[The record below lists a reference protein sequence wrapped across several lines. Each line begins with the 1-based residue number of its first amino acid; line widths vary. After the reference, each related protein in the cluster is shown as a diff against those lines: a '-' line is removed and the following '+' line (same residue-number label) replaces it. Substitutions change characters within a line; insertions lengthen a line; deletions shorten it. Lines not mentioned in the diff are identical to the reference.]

1 MSDAFGHL
9 NSIIMSSATKQS
21 DAIAPR
27 VANLSWRVRFALL
40 TIFMLAV
47 GTVYITNQ
55 LLTARFTQS
64 TLQRAQLRLAL
75 YSGNMVSELQRNSI
89 VPRLLAS
96 DAKLIG
102 ALSSKDY
109 QLTSQRLLS
118 FVDEIGAAAILLL
131 NSDGRVVA
139 ATDRSRLGETQRN
152 LPHFV
157 DAASASQTVF
167 TTHKQDIG
175 VYDFAYSRQVVANN
189 NLLGVIVVEVDLR
202 KFQSAWAGISDAV
215 IVSSPQ
221 GPILL
226 ATEKSW
232 VGLPE
237 QEALARRSA
246 PSAIERAIQATQDWT
261 VSMAD
266 VYVQGK
272 AVMRQ
277 ELRVPFRGWNM
288 VLFTTYGGIRQRV
301 NAVLAL
307 EIMGFSIFLALA
319 FYQLSRQTLI
329 RALFFQQE
337 SDDLRQLNIRLKREI
352 SERQK
357 VEKNLQVAEQ
367 TLAQSSKLAALG
379 EMSAAVS
386 HELNQPLAAMKTYL
400 AGAKLLLQRKRL
412 DEALSSFQRIDD
424 LIGRMS
430 AITRQ
435 LKSYARK
442 GGEDLVPVDVRLAL
456 NGALEIMEPQL
467 KSRQISLSKTSPSD
481 PVMIL
486 GDQLRLEQVVVN
498 LLRNALDATSTVTA
512 PEIELLLLGGETAT
526 LAVRDNGDGISDFDD
541 LFEPFF
547 TTKKP
552 GDGVGL
558 GLAISSGIVTDLG
571 GRLVA
576 RNSETSGAVFEVT
589 LPILK
594 NNNNEG

>member
-1 MSDAFGHL
+1 MTAAIEHSDTL
-9 NSIIMSSATKQS
+9 
-21 DAIAPR
+21 APR
-27 VANLSWRVRFALL
+27 EANLSWRVRFALL
-40 TIFMLAV
+40 AIFMLAV

-55 LLTARFTQS
+55 LLSARFTQS

-96 DAKLIG
+96 DAELIG
-102 ALSSKDY
+102 ALNSNDY
-109 QLTSQRLLS
+109 QRTSQRLMS

-131 NSDGRVVA
+131 DSDGLVVA
-139 ATDRSRLGETQRN
+139 ATDRNRLGETQRN
-152 LPHFV
+152 LPHFRE
-157 DAASASQTVF
+157 AARASQTVF
-167 TTHKQDIG
+167 TTHKHDTD
-175 VYDFAYSRQVVANN
+175 VYDFAYSRKILSNN
-189 NLLGVIVVEVDLR
+189 KPLGVIVVEVDLR

-215 IVSSPQ
+215 IVAAAGGQ
-221 GPILL
+221 ILL
-226 ATEKSW
+226 ATENSW

-237 QEALARRSA
+237 QEALALRSA
-246 PSAIERAIQATQDWT
+246 PSAIDRAIQATQDWT
-261 VSMAD
+261 VLSAD
-266 VYVQGK
+266 AYMQGK

-319 FYQLSRQTLI
+319 FYQLSRQTLT

-337 SDDLRQLNIRLKREI
+337 SVDLRQLNIRLQREI
-352 SERQK
+352 SERKK
-357 VEKNLQVAEQ
+357 VEKNLEVAEQ

-412 DEALSSFQRIDD
+412 EEALSSFQRIDD

-442 GGEDLVPVDVRLAL
+442 GGEELVPVDVRMAV

-467 KSRQISLSKTSPSD
+467 KSRQISLSKTMPSA

-498 LLRNALDATSTVTA
+498 LLRNALDAISAVPT
-512 PEIELLLLGGETAT
+512 PEIELLLLGGETASLT
-526 LAVRDNGDGISDFDD
+526 VRDNGEGISDLDD

-558 GLAISSGIVTDLG
+558 GLAISSGIITDLG

-576 RNSETSGAVFEVT
+576 RNSETAGAVFEVT
-589 LPILK
+589 LPILNTDK
-594 NNNNEG
+594 SEV

>member
-1 MSDAFGHL
+1 MTA
-9 NSIIMSSATKQS
+9 ATEHS
-21 DAIAPR
+21 VTLAPR
-27 VANLSWRVRFALL
+27 EANLSWWVRFALL
-40 TIFMLAV
+40 AIFMLAV

-96 DAKLIG
+96 DAELIG
-102 ALSSKDY
+102 ALNSNDY
-109 QLTSQRLLS
+109 QRTSQRLLS

-131 NSDGRVVA
+131 DSDGLVVA
-139 ATDRSRLGETQRN
+139 ATDRNRLGETQRN
-152 LPHFV
+152 LPHFRE
-157 DAASASQTVF
+157 AARASQTVF
-167 TTHKQDIG
+167 TTHKHDTD
-175 VYDFAYSRQVVANN
+175 VYDFAYSRKILSNN
-189 NLLGVIVVEVDLR
+189 KPLGVIVVEVDLR

-215 IVSSPQ
+215 IVAAAGGQ
-221 GPILL
+221 ILL
-226 ATEKSW
+226 ATENSW

-237 QEALARRSA
+237 QEALALRSA
-246 PSAIERAIQATQDWT
+246 PSAIDRAIQATQDWT
-261 VSMAD
+261 VLSAD
-266 VYVQGK
+266 AYMQGK

-301 NAVLAL
+301 NTVLAL

-319 FYQLSRQTLI
+319 FYQLSRQTLT

-337 SDDLRQLNIRLKREI
+337 SVDLRQLNIHLQREI
-352 SERQK
+352 SERKK
-357 VEKNLQVAEQ
+357 VEKNLEVAEQ

-412 DEALSSFQRIDD
+412 EEALSSFQRIDD

-442 GGEDLVPVDVRLAL
+442 GGEELVPVDVRMAV

-467 KSRQISLSKTSPSD
+467 KSRQISLSKTMPSA

-498 LLRNALDATSTVTA
+498 LLRNALDAISAVPT
-512 PEIELLLLGGETAT
+512 PEIELLLLGGETASLT
-526 LAVRDNGDGISDFDD
+526 VRDNGEGISDLDD

-558 GLAISSGIVTDLG
+558 GLAISSGIITDLG

-576 RNSETSGAVFEVT
+576 RNSEATGAVFEVT
-589 LPILK
+589 LPIL
-594 NNNNEG
+594 NTDESEV

>member
-1 MSDAFGHL
+1 MT
-9 NSIIMSSATKQS
+9 SATEHS
-21 DAIAPR
+21 DTLASR
-27 VANLSWRVRFALL
+27 EANLSWRVRFALL
-40 TIFMLAV
+40 AIFMLAV

-96 DAKLIG
+96 DAELIG
-102 ALSSKDY
+102 ALNSNDY
-109 QLTSQRLLS
+109 QRTSQRLMS

-131 NSDGRVVA
+131 DSDGLVVA
-139 ATDRSRLGETQRN
+139 ATDRNRLGETQRN
-152 LPHFV
+152 LPHFRE
-157 DAASASQTVF
+157 AARASQTVF
-167 TTHKQDIG
+167 TTHKHDTG
-175 VYDFAYSRQVVANN
+175 VYDFAYSRKILSNN
-189 NLLGVIVVEVDLR
+189 KPLGVIVVEVDLR

-215 IVSSPQ
+215 IVAAAGGQ
-221 GPILL
+221 ILL
-226 ATEKSW
+226 ATENSW

-237 QEALARRSA
+237 QEALALRSA
-246 PSAIERAIQATQDWT
+246 PSAIDRAIQATQDWT
-261 VSMAD
+261 VLSAD
-266 VYVQGK
+266 AYMQGK

-319 FYQLSRQTLI
+319 FYQLSRQTLT

-337 SDDLRQLNIRLKREI
+337 SVDLRQLNIRLQREI
-352 SERQK
+352 SERKK
-357 VEKNLQVAEQ
+357 VEKNLEVAEQ

-412 DEALSSFQRIDD
+412 EEALSSFQRIDD

-442 GGEDLVPVDVRLAL
+442 GGEELVPVDVRMAV

-467 KSRQISLSKTSPSD
+467 KSRQISLSKTMPSA

-498 LLRNALDATSTVTA
+498 LLRNALDAISAVPT
-512 PEIELLLLGGETAT
+512 PEIELLLLGGETASLT
-526 LAVRDNGDGISDFDD
+526 VRDNGEGISDLDD

-558 GLAISSGIVTDLG
+558 GLAISSGIITDLG

-576 RNSETSGAVFEVT
+576 RNSETTGAVFEFT
-589 LPILK
+589 LPILNTDK
-594 NNNNEG
+594 SEV

>member
-1 MSDAFGHL
+1 MTAAIEHSDTL
-9 NSIIMSSATKQS
+9 
-21 DAIAPR
+21 APR
-27 VANLSWRVRFALL
+27 EANLSWRVRFALL
-40 TIFMLAV
+40 AIFMLAV

-96 DAKLIG
+96 DAELIG
-102 ALSSKDY
+102 ALNSNDY
-109 QLTSQRLLS
+109 QRTSQRLMS

-131 NSDGRVVA
+131 DSDGLVVA
-139 ATDRSRLGETQRN
+139 ATDRNRLGETQRN
-152 LPHFV
+152 LPHFRE
-157 DAASASQTVF
+157 AARASQTVF
-167 TTHKQDIG
+167 TTHKHDMD
-175 VYDFAYSRQVVANN
+175 VYDFAYSRKILSNN
-189 NLLGVIVVEVDLR
+189 KPLGVIVVEVDLR

-215 IVSSPQ
+215 IVAAAGGQ
-221 GPILL
+221 ILL
-226 ATEKSW
+226 ATENSW

-237 QEALARRSA
+237 QEALALRSA
-246 PSAIERAIQATQDWT
+246 PSAIDRAIQATQDWT
-261 VSMAD
+261 VLSAD
-266 VYVQGK
+266 AYMQGK

-277 ELRVPFRGWNM
+277 ALRVPFRGWNM

-319 FYQLSRQTLI
+319 FYQLSRQTLT

-337 SDDLRQLNIRLKREI
+337 SVDLRQLNIRLQREI
-352 SERQK
+352 SERKK
-357 VEKNLQVAEQ
+357 VEKNLEVAEQ

-412 DEALSSFQRIDD
+412 EEALSSFQRIDD

-442 GGEDLVPVDVRLAL
+442 GGEELVPVDVRMAV

-467 KSRQISLSKTSPSD
+467 KSRQI
-481 PVMIL
+481 
-486 GDQLRLEQVVVN
+486 
-498 LLRNALDATSTVTA
+498 
-512 PEIELLLLGGETAT
+512 
-526 LAVRDNGDGISDFDD
+526 
-541 LFEPFF
+541 
-547 TTKKP
+547 
-552 GDGVGL
+552 
-558 GLAISSGIVTDLG
+558 
-571 GRLVA
+571 
-576 RNSETSGAVFEVT
+576 
-589 LPILK
+589 
-594 NNNNEG
+594 

>member
-1 MSDAFGHL
+1 MTAAIEHSDTL
-9 NSIIMSSATKQS
+9 
-21 DAIAPR
+21 APR
-27 VANLSWRVRFALL
+27 EANLSWRVRFALL
-40 TIFMLAV
+40 AIFMLAV

-55 LLTARFTQS
+55 LLSARFTQS

-96 DAKLIG
+96 DAELIG
-102 ALSSKDY
+102 ALNSNDY
-109 QLTSQRLLS
+109 QRTSQRLLS

-131 NSDGRVVA
+131 DSDGLVVA
-139 ATDRSRLGETQRN
+139 ATDRNRLGETQRN
-152 LPHFV
+152 LPHFRE
-157 DAASASQTVF
+157 AARASQTVF
-167 TTHKQDIG
+167 TTHKHDTD
-175 VYDFAYSRQVVANN
+175 VYDFAYSRKILSNN
-189 NLLGVIVVEVDLR
+189 KPLGVIVVEVDLR
-202 KFQSAWAGISDAV
+202 KFQSAWAGISDVV
-215 IVSSPQ
+215 IVAAAGGQ
-221 GPILL
+221 ILL
-226 ATEKSW
+226 ATENSW

-237 QEALARRSA
+237 QEALALRSA
-246 PSAIERAIQATQDWT
+246 PSAIDRAIQATQDWT
-261 VSMAD
+261 VLSAD
-266 VYVQGK
+266 AYMQGK

-319 FYQLSRQTLI
+319 FYQLSRQTLT

-337 SDDLRQLNIRLKREI
+337 SVDLRQLNIRLQREI
-352 SERQK
+352 SERKK
-357 VEKNLQVAEQ
+357 VEKNLEVAEQ

-412 DEALSSFQRIDD
+412 EEALSSFQRIDD

-442 GGEDLVPVDVRLAL
+442 GGEELVPVDVRMAV

-467 KSRQISLSKTSPSD
+467 KSRQISLSKTMPSA

-498 LLRNALDATSTVTA
+498 LLRNALDAISAVPT
-512 PEIELLLLGGETAT
+512 PEIELLLLGGETASLT
-526 LAVRDNGDGISDFDD
+526 VRDNGEGISDLDD

-558 GLAISSGIVTDLG
+558 GLAISSGIITDLG

-576 RNSETSGAVFEVT
+576 RNSETAGAVFEVT
-589 LPILK
+589 LPILNTDK
-594 NNNNEG
+594 SEV

>member
-1 MSDAFGHL
+1 MTAGTEHSDTL
-9 NSIIMSSATKQS
+9 
-21 DAIAPR
+21 APR
-27 VANLSWRVRFALL
+27 EANLSWRVRFALL
-40 TIFMLAV
+40 AIFMLAV

-55 LLTARFTQS
+55 LLSARFTQS

-96 DAKLIG
+96 DAELIG
-102 ALSSKDY
+102 ALNSNDY
-109 QLTSQRLLS
+109 QRTSQRLMS

-131 NSDGRVVA
+131 DSDGLVVA
-139 ATDRSRLGETQRN
+139 ATDRNRLGETQRN
-152 LPHFV
+152 LPHFRE
-157 DAASASQTVF
+157 AARASQTVF
-167 TTHKQDIG
+167 TTHKHDTG
-175 VYDFAYSRQVVANN
+175 VYDFAYSRKILSNN
-189 NLLGVIVVEVDLR
+189 KPLGVIVVEVDLR

-215 IVSSPQ
+215 IVAAAGGQ
-221 GPILL
+221 ILL
-226 ATEKSW
+226 ATENSW

-237 QEALARRSA
+237 QEALALRSA
-246 PSAIERAIQATQDWT
+246 PSAIDRAIQATQDWT
-261 VSMAD
+261 VLSAD
-266 VYVQGK
+266 AYMQGK

-319 FYQLSRQTLI
+319 FYQLSRQTLT

-337 SDDLRQLNIRLKREI
+337 SVDLRQLNIRLQREI
-352 SERQK
+352 SERKK
-357 VEKNLQVAEQ
+357 VEKNLEVAEQ

-412 DEALSSFQRIDD
+412 EEALSSFQRIDD

-442 GGEDLVPVDVRLAL
+442 GGEELVPVDVRMAV

-467 KSRQISLSKTSPSD
+467 KSRQISLSKTMPSA

-498 LLRNALDATSTVTA
+498 LLRNALDAISAVPT
-512 PEIELLLLGGETAT
+512 PEIELLLLGGETASLT
-526 LAVRDNGDGISDFDD
+526 VRDNGEGISDLDD

-558 GLAISSGIVTDLG
+558 GLAISSGIITDLG

-576 RNSETSGAVFEVT
+576 RNSETAGAVFEVT
-589 LPILK
+589 LPILNTDK
-594 NNNNEG
+594 SEV

>member
-1 MSDAFGHL
+1 MTAATEHSDTL
-9 NSIIMSSATKQS
+9 
-21 DAIAPR
+21 APR
-27 VANLSWRVRFALL
+27 EANLSWRVRFALL
-40 TIFMLAV
+40 AIFMLAV

-96 DAKLIG
+96 DAELIG
-102 ALSSKDY
+102 ALNSNDY
-109 QLTSQRLLS
+109 QRTSQRLLS

-131 NSDGRVVA
+131 DSDGLVVA
-139 ATDRSRLGETQRN
+139 ATDRNRLGETQRN
-152 LPHFV
+152 LPHFRE
-157 DAASASQTVF
+157 AARASQTVF
-167 TTHKQDIG
+167 TTHKHDTD
-175 VYDFAYSRQVVANN
+175 VYDFAYSRKILSNN
-189 NLLGVIVVEVDLR
+189 KPLGVIVVEVDLR
-202 KFQSAWAGISDAV
+202 KFQSAWAGISDVV
-215 IVSSPQ
+215 IVAAAGGQ
-221 GPILL
+221 ILL
-226 ATEKSW
+226 ATENSW

-237 QEALARRSA
+237 QEALALRSA
-246 PSAIERAIQATQDWT
+246 PSAIDRAIQATQDWT
-261 VSMAD
+261 VLSAD
-266 VYVQGK
+266 AYMQGK

-319 FYQLSRQTLI
+319 FYQLSRQTLT

-337 SDDLRQLNIRLKREI
+337 SVDLRQLNIRLQREI
-352 SERQK
+352 SERKK
-357 VEKNLQVAEQ
+357 VEKNLEVAEQ

-412 DEALSSFQRIDD
+412 EEALSSFQRIDD

-442 GGEDLVPVDVRLAL
+442 GGEELVPVDVRMAV

-467 KSRQISLSKTSPSD
+467 KSRQISLSKTMPSA

-498 LLRNALDATSTVTA
+498 LLRNALDAISAVPT
-512 PEIELLLLGGETAT
+512 PEIELLLLGGETASLT
-526 LAVRDNGDGISDFDD
+526 VRDNGEGISDLDD

-558 GLAISSGIVTDLG
+558 GLAISSGIITDLG
-571 GRLVA
+571 GRFVA
-576 RNSETSGAVFEVT
+576 RNSETTGAVFEVI
-589 LPILK
+589 LPILNTDK
-594 NNNNEG
+594 SEV

>member
-1 MSDAFGHL
+1 MTAAIEHSDTL
-9 NSIIMSSATKQS
+9 
-21 DAIAPR
+21 APR
-27 VANLSWRVRFALL
+27 EANLSWRVRFALL
-40 TIFMLAV
+40 AIFMLAV

-55 LLTARFTQS
+55 LLSARFTQS

-96 DAKLIG
+96 DAELIG
-102 ALSSKDY
+102 ALNSNDY
-109 QLTSQRLLS
+109 QRTSQRLMS

-131 NSDGRVVA
+131 DSDGLVVA
-139 ATDRSRLGETQRN
+139 ATDRNRLGETQRN
-152 LPHFV
+152 LPHFRE
-157 DAASASQTVF
+157 AARASQTVF
-167 TTHKQDIG
+167 TTHKHDTG
-175 VYDFAYSRQVVANN
+175 VYDFAYSRKILSNN
-189 NLLGVIVVEVDLR
+189 KPLGVIVVEVDLR

-215 IVSSPQ
+215 IVAAAGGQ
-221 GPILL
+221 ILL
-226 ATEKSW
+226 ATENSW

-237 QEALARRSA
+237 QEALALRSA
-246 PSAIERAIQATQDWT
+246 PSAIDRAIQATQDWT
-261 VSMAD
+261 VLSAD
-266 VYVQGK
+266 AYMQGK

-319 FYQLSRQTLI
+319 FYQLSRQTLT

-337 SDDLRQLNIRLKREI
+337 SVDLRQLNIRLQREI
-352 SERQK
+352 SERKK
-357 VEKNLQVAEQ
+357 VEKNLEVAEQ

-412 DEALSSFQRIDD
+412 EEALSSFQRIDD

-442 GGEDLVPVDVRLAL
+442 GGEELVPVDVRMAV

-467 KSRQISLSKTSPSD
+467 KSRQISLSKTMPSA

-498 LLRNALDATSTVTA
+498 LLRNALDAISAVPT
-512 PEIELLLLGGETAT
+512 PEIGLLLLGGETASLT
-526 LAVRDNGDGISDFDD
+526 VRDNGEGISDLDD

-558 GLAISSGIVTDLG
+558 GLAISSGIITDLG

-576 RNSETSGAVFEVT
+576 RNSETAGAVFEVT
-589 LPILK
+589 LPILNTDK
-594 NNNNEG
+594 SEV

>member
-1 MSDAFGHL
+1 MTAATEHSDTL
-9 NSIIMSSATKQS
+9 
-21 DAIAPR
+21 APR
-27 VANLSWRVRFALL
+27 EANLSWRVRFALL
-40 TIFMLAV
+40 AIFMLAV

-96 DAKLIG
+96 DAELIG
-102 ALSSKDY
+102 ALNSNDY
-109 QLTSQRLLS
+109 QRTSQRLLS

-131 NSDGRVVA
+131 DSDGLVVA
-139 ATDRSRLGETQRN
+139 ATDRNRLGETQRN
-152 LPHFV
+152 LPHFRE
-157 DAASASQTVF
+157 AARASQTVF
-167 TTHKQDIG
+167 TTHKHDTD
-175 VYDFAYSRQVVANN
+175 VYDFAYSRKILSNN
-189 NLLGVIVVEVDLR
+189 KPLGVIVVEVDLR

-215 IVSSPQ
+215 IVAAAGGQ
-221 GPILL
+221 ILL
-226 ATEKSW
+226 ATENSW

-237 QEALARRSA
+237 QEALALRSA
-246 PSAIERAIQATQDWT
+246 PSAIDRAIQATQDWT
-261 VSMAD
+261 VLSAD
-266 VYVQGK
+266 AYMQGK

-319 FYQLSRQTLI
+319 FYQLSRQTLT

-337 SDDLRQLNIRLKREI
+337 SVDLRQLNIHLQREI
-352 SERQK
+352 SERKK
-357 VEKNLQVAEQ
+357 VEKNLEVAEQ

-412 DEALSSFQRIDD
+412 EEALSSFQRIDD

-442 GGEDLVPVDVRLAL
+442 GGEELVPVDVRMAV

-467 KSRQISLSKTSPSD
+467 KSRQISLSKTMPSA

-498 LLRNALDATSTVTA
+498 LLRNALDAISAVPT
-512 PEIELLLLGGETAT
+512 PEIELLLLGGETASLT
-526 LAVRDNGDGISDFDD
+526 VRDNGEGISDLDD

-558 GLAISSGIVTDLG
+558 GLAISSGIITDLG

-576 RNSETSGAVFEVT
+576 RNSEATGAVFEVT
-589 LPILK
+589 LPIL
-594 NNNNEG
+594 NTDESEV

>member
-1 MSDAFGHL
+1 MTAAIEHSDTL
-9 NSIIMSSATKQS
+9 
-21 DAIAPR
+21 APR
-27 VANLSWRVRFALL
+27 EANLSWRVRFALL
-40 TIFMLAV
+40 AIFMLAV

-55 LLTARFTQS
+55 LLSARFTQS

-96 DAKLIG
+96 DAELIG
-102 ALSSKDY
+102 ALNSNDY
-109 QLTSQRLLS
+109 QRTSQRLMS

-131 NSDGRVVA
+131 DSDGLVVA
-139 ATDRSRLGETQRN
+139 ATDRNRLGETQRN
-152 LPHFV
+152 LPHFRE
-157 DAASASQTVF
+157 AARASQTVF
-167 TTHKQDIG
+167 TTHKHDTG
-175 VYDFAYSRQVVANN
+175 VYDFAYSRKILSNN
-189 NLLGVIVVEVDLR
+189 KPLGVIVVEVDLR

-215 IVSSPQ
+215 IVAAAGGQ
-221 GPILL
+221 ILL
-226 ATEKSW
+226 ATENSW

-237 QEALARRSA
+237 QEALALRSA
-246 PSAIERAIQATQDWT
+246 PSAIDRAIQATQDWT
-261 VSMAD
+261 VLSAD
-266 VYVQGK
+266 AYMQGK

-319 FYQLSRQTLI
+319 FYQLSRQTLT

-337 SDDLRQLNIRLKREI
+337 SVDLRQLNIRLQREI
-352 SERQK
+352 SERKK
-357 VEKNLQVAEQ
+357 VEKNLEVAEQ

-412 DEALSSFQRIDD
+412 EEALSSFQRIDD

-442 GGEDLVPVDVRLAL
+442 GGEELVPVDVRMAV

-467 KSRQISLSKTSPSD
+467 KSRQISLSKTMPSA

-498 LLRNALDATSTVTA
+498 LLRNALDAISAVPT
-512 PEIELLLLGGETAT
+512 PEIELLLLGGETASLT
-526 LAVRDNGDGISDFDD
+526 VRDNGEGISDLDD

-558 GLAISSGIVTDLG
+558 GLAISSGIITDLG

-576 RNSETSGAVFEVT
+576 RNSETAGAVFEVT
-589 LPILK
+589 LPILNTDK
-594 NNNNEG
+594 SEV

>member
-1 MSDAFGHL
+1 MTAAIEHSDTL
-9 NSIIMSSATKQS
+9 
-21 DAIAPR
+21 APR
-27 VANLSWRVRFALL
+27 EANLSWRVRFALL
-40 TIFMLAV
+40 AIFMLAV

-55 LLTARFTQS
+55 LLSARFTQS

-96 DAKLIG
+96 DAELIG
-102 ALSSKDY
+102 ALNSNDY
-109 QLTSQRLLS
+109 QRTSQRLIS

-131 NSDGRVVA
+131 DSDGLVVA
-139 ATDRSRLGETQRN
+139 ATDRNRLGETQRN
-152 LPHFV
+152 LPHFRE
-157 DAASASQTVF
+157 AARASQTVF
-167 TTHKQDIG
+167 TTHKHDTG
-175 VYDFAYSRQVVANN
+175 VYDFAYSRKILSNN
-189 NLLGVIVVEVDLR
+189 KPLGVIVVEVDLR

-215 IVSSPQ
+215 IVAAAGGQ
-221 GPILL
+221 ILL
-226 ATEKSW
+226 ATENSW

-237 QEALARRSA
+237 QEALALRSA
-246 PSAIERAIQATQDWT
+246 PSAIDRAIQATQDWT
-261 VSMAD
+261 VLSAD
-266 VYVQGK
+266 AYMQGK

-319 FYQLSRQTLI
+319 FYQLSRQTLT

-337 SDDLRQLNIRLKREI
+337 SVDLRQLNIRLQREI
-352 SERQK
+352 SERKK
-357 VEKNLQVAEQ
+357 VEKNLEVAEQ

-412 DEALSSFQRIDD
+412 EEALSSFQRIDD

-442 GGEDLVPVDVRLAL
+442 GGEELVPVDVRMAV

-467 KSRQISLSKTSPSD
+467 KSRQISLSKTMPSA

-498 LLRNALDATSTVTA
+498 LLRNALDAISAVPT
-512 PEIELLLLGGETAT
+512 PEIELLLLGGETASLT
-526 LAVRDNGDGISDFDD
+526 VRDNGEGISDLDD

-558 GLAISSGIVTDLG
+558 GLAISSGIITDLG

-576 RNSETSGAVFEVT
+576 RNSETAGAVFEVT
-589 LPILK
+589 LPILNTDK
-594 NNNNEG
+594 SEV

>member
-1 MSDAFGHL
+1 MTAATEHSDTL
-9 NSIIMSSATKQS
+9 
-21 DAIAPR
+21 APR
-27 VANLSWRVRFALL
+27 EANLSWRVRFALL
-40 TIFMLAV
+40 AIFMLAV

-55 LLTARFTQS
+55 LLSARFTQS

-96 DAKLIG
+96 DAELIG
-102 ALSSKDY
+102 ALNSNDY
-109 QLTSQRLLS
+109 QRTSQRLMS

-131 NSDGRVVA
+131 DSDGLVVA
-139 ATDRSRLGETQRN
+139 ATDRNRLGETQRN
-152 LPHFV
+152 LPHFRE
-157 DAASASQTVF
+157 AARASQTVF
-167 TTHKQDIG
+167 TTHKHDTG
-175 VYDFAYSRQVVANN
+175 VYDFAYSRKILSNN
-189 NLLGVIVVEVDLR
+189 KPLGVIVVEVDLR

-215 IVSSPQ
+215 IVAAAGGQ
-221 GPILL
+221 ILL
-226 ATEKSW
+226 ATENSW

-237 QEALARRSA
+237 QEALALRSA
-246 PSAIERAIQATQDWT
+246 PSAIDRAIQATQDWT
-261 VSMAD
+261 VLSAD
-266 VYVQGK
+266 AYMQGK

-319 FYQLSRQTLI
+319 FYQLSRQTLT

-337 SDDLRQLNIRLKREI
+337 SVDLRQLNIRLQREI
-352 SERQK
+352 SERKK
-357 VEKNLQVAEQ
+357 VEKNLEVAEQ

-412 DEALSSFQRIDD
+412 EEALSSFQRIDD

-442 GGEDLVPVDVRLAL
+442 GGEELVPVDVRMAV

-467 KSRQISLSKTSPSD
+467 KSRQISLSKTMPSA

-498 LLRNALDATSTVTA
+498 LLRNALDAISAVPT
-512 PEIELLLLGGETAT
+512 PEIELLLLGGETASLT
-526 LAVRDNGDGISDFDD
+526 VRDNGEGISDLDD

-558 GLAISSGIVTDLG
+558 GLAISSGIITDLG

-576 RNSETSGAVFEVT
+576 RNSETAGAVFEVT
-589 LPILK
+589 LPILNTDK
-594 NNNNEG
+594 SEV

>member
-1 MSDAFGHL
+1 MTAATEHSDTL
-9 NSIIMSSATKQS
+9 
-21 DAIAPR
+21 APR
-27 VANLSWRVRFALL
+27 EANLSWRVRFALL
-40 TIFMLAV
+40 AIFMLAV

-55 LLTARFTQS
+55 LLSARFTQS

-96 DAKLIG
+96 DAELIG
-102 ALSSKDY
+102 ALNSNDY
-109 QLTSQRLLS
+109 QRTSQRLLS

-131 NSDGRVVA
+131 DSDGLVVA
-139 ATDRSRLGETQRN
+139 ATDRNRLGETQRN
-152 LPHFV
+152 LPHFRE
-157 DAASASQTVF
+157 AARASQTVF
-167 TTHKQDIG
+167 TTHKHDTG
-175 VYDFAYSRQVVANN
+175 VYDFAYSRKILSNN
-189 NLLGVIVVEVDLR
+189 KPLGVIVVEVDLR

-215 IVSSPQ
+215 IVAAAGGQ
-221 GPILL
+221 ILL
-226 ATEKSW
+226 ATENSW

-237 QEALARRSA
+237 QEALALRSA
-246 PSAIERAIQATQDWT
+246 PSAIDRAIQATQDWT
-261 VSMAD
+261 VLSAD
-266 VYVQGK
+266 AYMQGK

-319 FYQLSRQTLI
+319 FYQLSRQTLT

-337 SDDLRQLNIRLKREI
+337 SVDLRQLNIRLQREI
-352 SERQK
+352 SERKK
-357 VEKNLQVAEQ
+357 VEKNLEVAEQ

-412 DEALSSFQRIDD
+412 EEALSSFQRIDD

-442 GGEDLVPVDVRLAL
+442 GGEELVPVDVRMAV

-467 KSRQISLSKTSPSD
+467 KSRQISLSKTMPSA

-498 LLRNALDATSTVTA
+498 LLRNALDAISAVPT
-512 PEIELLLLGGETAT
+512 PEIELLLLGGETASLT
-526 LAVRDNGDGISDFDD
+526 VRDNGEGISDLDD

-558 GLAISSGIVTDLG
+558 GLAISSGIITDLG

-576 RNSETSGAVFEVT
+576 RNSETAGAVFEVT
-589 LPILK
+589 LPILNTDK
-594 NNNNEG
+594 SEV

>member
-1 MSDAFGHL
+1 MTAAIEHSDTL
-9 NSIIMSSATKQS
+9 
-21 DAIAPR
+21 APR
-27 VANLSWRVRFALL
+27 EANLSWRVRFALL
-40 TIFMLAV
+40 AIFMLAV

-55 LLTARFTQS
+55 LLSARFTQS

-96 DAKLIG
+96 DAELIG
-102 ALSSKDY
+102 ALNSNDY
-109 QLTSQRLLS
+109 QRTSQRLLS

-131 NSDGRVVA
+131 DSDGLVVA
-139 ATDRSRLGETQRN
+139 ATDRNRLGETQRN
-152 LPHFV
+152 LPHFRE
-157 DAASASQTVF
+157 AARASQTVF
-167 TTHKQDIG
+167 TTHKHDTG
-175 VYDFAYSRQVVANN
+175 VYDFAYSRKILSNN
-189 NLLGVIVVEVDLR
+189 KPLGVIVVEVDLR

-215 IVSSPQ
+215 IVATAGGQ
-221 GPILL
+221 ILL
-226 ATEKSW
+226 ATENSW

-237 QEALARRSA
+237 QEALALRSA
-246 PSAIERAIQATQDWT
+246 PSAIDRAIQATQDWT
-261 VSMAD
+261 VLSAD
-266 VYVQGK
+266 AYMQGK

-301 NAVLAL
+301 NTVLAL

-319 FYQLSRQTLI
+319 FYQLSRQTLT

-337 SDDLRQLNIRLKREI
+337 SVDLRQLNIRLQREI
-352 SERQK
+352 SERKK
-357 VEKNLQVAEQ
+357 VEKNLEVAEQ

-412 DEALSSFQRIDD
+412 EEALSSFQRIDD

-442 GGEDLVPVDVRLAL
+442 GGEELVPVDVRMAV

-467 KSRQISLSKTSPSD
+467 KSRQISLSKTMPSA

-498 LLRNALDATSTVTA
+498 LLRNALDAISAVPT
-512 PEIELLLLGGETAT
+512 PEIELLLLGGETASLT
-526 LAVRDNGDGISDFDD
+526 VRDNGEGISDLDD

-558 GLAISSGIVTDLG
+558 GLAISSGIITDLG

-576 RNSETSGAVFEVT
+576 RNSETTGAVFEVT
-589 LPILK
+589 LPILNTDK
-594 NNNNEG
+594 SEV

>member
-1 MSDAFGHL
+1 MTA
-9 NSIIMSSATKQS
+9 ATEHS
-21 DAIAPR
+21 VTLAPR
-27 VANLSWRVRFALL
+27 EANLSWWVRFALL
-40 TIFMLAV
+40 AIFMLAV

-96 DAKLIG
+96 DAELIG
-102 ALSSKDY
+102 ALNSNDY
-109 QLTSQRLLS
+109 QRTSQRLLS

-131 NSDGRVVA
+131 DSDGLVVA
-139 ATDRSRLGETQRN
+139 ATDRNRLGETQRN
-152 LPHFV
+152 LPHFRE
-157 DAASASQTVF
+157 AARASQTVF
-167 TTHKQDIG
+167 TTHKHDTG
-175 VYDFAYSRQVVANN
+175 VYDFAYSRKILSNN
-189 NLLGVIVVEVDLR
+189 KPLGVIVVEVDLR

-215 IVSSPQ
+215 IVAAAGGQ
-221 GPILL
+221 ILL
-226 ATEKSW
+226 ATENSW

-237 QEALARRSA
+237 QEALALRSA
-246 PSAIERAIQATQDWT
+246 PSAIDRAIQATQDWT
-261 VSMAD
+261 VLSAD
-266 VYVQGK
+266 AYMQGK

-319 FYQLSRQTLI
+319 FYQLSRQTLT

-337 SDDLRQLNIRLKREI
+337 SVDLRQLNIHLQREI
-352 SERQK
+352 SERKK
-357 VEKNLQVAEQ
+357 VEKNLEVAEQ

-412 DEALSSFQRIDD
+412 EEALSSFQRIDD

-442 GGEDLVPVDVRLAL
+442 GGEELVPVDVRMAV

-467 KSRQISLSKTSPSD
+467 KSRQISLSKTMPSA

-498 LLRNALDATSTVTA
+498 LLRNALDAISAVPT
-512 PEIELLLLGGETAT
+512 PEIELLLLGGETASLT
-526 LAVRDNGDGISDFDD
+526 VRDNGEGISDLDD

-558 GLAISSGIVTDLG
+558 GLAISSGIITDLG

-576 RNSETSGAVFEVT
+576 RNSETTGAVFEFT
-589 LPILK
+589 LPILNTDK
-594 NNNNEG
+594 SEV

>member
-1 MSDAFGHL
+1 MTAATEHSDTLA
-9 NSIIMSSATKQS
+9 S
-21 DAIAPR
+21 R
-27 VANLSWRVRFALL
+27 EANLSWRVRFALL
-40 TIFMLAV
+40 AIFMLAV

-55 LLTARFTQS
+55 LLSARFTQS

-96 DAKLIG
+96 DAELIG
-102 ALSSKDY
+102 ALNSNDY
-109 QLTSQRLLS
+109 QRTSQRLLS

-131 NSDGRVVA
+131 DSDGLVVA
-139 ATDRSRLGETQRN
+139 ATDRNRLGETQRN
-152 LPHFV
+152 LPHFRE
-157 DAASASQTVF
+157 AARASQTVF
-167 TTHKQDIG
+167 TTHKHDTD
-175 VYDFAYSRQVVANN
+175 VYDFAYSRKILSNN
-189 NLLGVIVVEVDLR
+189 KPLGVIVVEVDLR

-215 IVSSPQ
+215 IVAAAGGQ
-221 GPILL
+221 ILL
-226 ATEKSW
+226 ATENSW

-237 QEALARRSA
+237 QEALANRSA
-246 PSAIERAIQATQDWT
+246 PSAIDRAIQATQDWT
-261 VSMAD
+261 VLSAD
-266 VYVQGK
+266 AYMQGK

-319 FYQLSRQTLI
+319 FYQLSRQTLT

-337 SDDLRQLNIRLKREI
+337 SVDLRQLNIRLQREI
-352 SERQK
+352 SERKK
-357 VEKNLQVAEQ
+357 VEKNLEVAEQ

-412 DEALSSFQRIDD
+412 EEALSSFQRIDD

-442 GGEDLVPVDVRLAL
+442 GGEELVPVDVRMAV

-467 KSRQISLSKTSPSD
+467 KSRQISLSKTMPSA

-498 LLRNALDATSTVTA
+498 LLRNALDAISAVPT
-512 PEIELLLLGGETAT
+512 PEIELLLLGGETASLT
-526 LAVRDNGDGISDFDD
+526 VRDNGEGISDLDD

-558 GLAISSGIVTDLG
+558 GLAISSGIITDLG

-576 RNSETSGAVFEVT
+576 RNSETTGAVFEFT
-589 LPILK
+589 LPILNTDK
-594 NNNNEG
+594 SEV

>member
-1 MSDAFGHL
+1 MT
-9 NSIIMSSATKQS
+9 SATEHS
-21 DAIAPR
+21 DTLASR
-27 VANLSWRVRFALL
+27 EANLSWRVRFALL
-40 TIFMLAV
+40 AIFMLAV

-96 DAKLIG
+96 DAELIG
-102 ALSSKDY
+102 ALNSNDY
-109 QLTSQRLLS
+109 KRTSQRLLS

-131 NSDGRVVA
+131 DSDGLVVA
-139 ATDRSRLGETQRN
+139 ATDRNRLGETQRN
-152 LPHFV
+152 LPHFRE
-157 DAASASQTVF
+157 AARASQTVF
-167 TTHKQDIG
+167 TTHKHDTD
-175 VYDFAYSRQVVANN
+175 VYDFAYSRKILSNN
-189 NLLGVIVVEVDLR
+189 KPLGVIVVEVDLR

-215 IVSSPQ
+215 IVAAAGGQ
-221 GPILL
+221 ILL
-226 ATEKSW
+226 ATENSW

-237 QEALARRSA
+237 QEALALRSA
-246 PSAIERAIQATQDWT
+246 PSAIDRAIQATQDWT
-261 VSMAD
+261 VLSAD
-266 VYVQGK
+266 AYMQGK

-319 FYQLSRQTLI
+319 FYQLSRQTLT

-337 SDDLRQLNIRLKREI
+337 SVDLRQLNIRLQREI
-352 SERQK
+352 SERKK
-357 VEKNLQVAEQ
+357 VEKNLEVAEQ

-412 DEALSSFQRIDD
+412 EEALSSFQRIDD

-442 GGEDLVPVDVRLAL
+442 GGEELVPVDVRMAV

-467 KSRQISLSKTSPSD
+467 KSRQISLSKTMPSA

-498 LLRNALDATSTVTA
+498 LLRNALDAISAVPT
-512 PEIELLLLGGETAT
+512 PEIELLLLGGETSSLT
-526 LAVRDNGDGISDFDD
+526 VRDNGEGISDLDD

-558 GLAISSGIVTDLG
+558 GLAISSGIITDLG

-576 RNSETSGAVFEVT
+576 RNSETTGAVFEVT
-589 LPILK
+589 LPILNTDK
-594 NNNNEG
+594 SEV

>member
-1 MSDAFGHL
+1 MTAATEHSDTL
-9 NSIIMSSATKQS
+9 
-21 DAIAPR
+21 APR
-27 VANLSWRVRFALL
+27 EANLSWRVRFALL
-40 TIFMLAV
+40 AIFMLAV

-96 DAKLIG
+96 DAELIG
-102 ALSSKDY
+102 ALNSNDY
-109 QLTSQRLLS
+109 QRTSQRLLS

-131 NSDGRVVA
+131 DSDGLVVA
-139 ATDRSRLGETQRN
+139 ATDRNRLGETQRN
-152 LPHFV
+152 LPHFRE
-157 DAASASQTVF
+157 AARASQTVF
-167 TTHKQDIG
+167 TTHKHDTD
-175 VYDFAYSRQVVANN
+175 VYDFAYSRKILSNN
-189 NLLGVIVVEVDLR
+189 KPLGVIVVEVDLR

-215 IVSSPQ
+215 IVAAAGGQ
-221 GPILL
+221 ILL
-226 ATEKSW
+226 ATENSW

-237 QEALARRSA
+237 QEALALRSA
-246 PSAIERAIQATQDWT
+246 PSAIDRAIQATQDWT
-261 VSMAD
+261 VLSAD
-266 VYVQGK
+266 AYMQGK

-277 ELRVPFRGWNM
+277 ALRVPFRGWNM

-319 FYQLSRQTLI
+319 FYQLSRQTLT

-337 SDDLRQLNIRLKREI
+337 SVDLRQLNIRLQREI
-352 SERQK
+352 SERKK
-357 VEKNLQVAEQ
+357 VEKNLEVAEQ

-412 DEALSSFQRIDD
+412 EEALSSFQRIDD

-442 GGEDLVPVDVRLAL
+442 GGEELVPVDVRMAV

-467 KSRQISLSKTSPSD
+467 KSRQISLSKTMPSA

-498 LLRNALDATSTVTA
+498 LLRNALDAISAVPT
-512 PEIELLLLGGETAT
+512 PEIELLLLGGETASLT
-526 LAVRDNGDGISDFDD
+526 VRDNGEGISDLDD

-558 GLAISSGIVTDLG
+558 GLAISSGIITDLG

-576 RNSETSGAVFEVT
+576 RNSETTGAVFEVT
-589 LPILK
+589 LPIL
-594 NNNNEG
+594 NTDESEV

>member
-1 MSDAFGHL
+1 MTAATEHSDTL
-9 NSIIMSSATKQS
+9 
-21 DAIAPR
+21 APR
-27 VANLSWRVRFALL
+27 EANLSWRVRFALL
-40 TIFMLAV
+40 AIFMLAV

-55 LLTARFTQS
+55 LLSARFTQS

-96 DAKLIG
+96 DAELIG
-102 ALSSKDY
+102 ALNSNDY
-109 QLTSQRLLS
+109 KRTSQRLLS

-131 NSDGRVVA
+131 DSDGLVVA
-139 ATDRSRLGETQRN
+139 ATDRNRLGETQRN
-152 LPHFV
+152 LPHFRE
-157 DAASASQTVF
+157 AARASQTVF
-167 TTHKQDIG
+167 TTHKHDTG
-175 VYDFAYSRQVVANN
+175 VYDFAYSRKILSNN
-189 NLLGVIVVEVDLR
+189 KPLGVIVVEVDLR

-215 IVSSPQ
+215 IVAAAGGQ
-221 GPILL
+221 ILL
-226 ATEKSW
+226 ATENSW

-237 QEALARRSA
+237 QEALALRSA
-246 PSAIERAIQATQDWT
+246 PSAIDRAIQATQDWT
-261 VSMAD
+261 VLSAD
-266 VYVQGK
+266 AYMQGK

-319 FYQLSRQTLI
+319 FYQLSRQTLT

-337 SDDLRQLNIRLKREI
+337 SVDLRQLNIRLQREI
-352 SERQK
+352 SERKK
-357 VEKNLQVAEQ
+357 VEKNLEVAEQ

-412 DEALSSFQRIDD
+412 EEALSSFQRIDD

-442 GGEDLVPVDVRLAL
+442 GGEELVPVDVRMAV

-467 KSRQISLSKTSPSD
+467 KSRQISLSKTMPSA

-498 LLRNALDATSTVTA
+498 LLRNALDAISAVPT
-512 PEIELLLLGGETAT
+512 PEIELLLLGGETASLT
-526 LAVRDNGDGISDFDD
+526 VRDNGEGISDLDD

-558 GLAISSGIVTDLG
+558 GLAISSGIITDLG

-576 RNSETSGAVFEVT
+576 RNSETTGAVFEVT
-589 LPILK
+589 LPILNTDK
-594 NNNNEG
+594 SEV

>member
-1 MSDAFGHL
+1 MTAATEHSDTL
-9 NSIIMSSATKQS
+9 
-21 DAIAPR
+21 APR
-27 VANLSWRVRFALL
+27 EANLSWRVRFALL
-40 TIFMLAV
+40 VIFMLAV

-55 LLTARFTQS
+55 LLSARFTQS

-96 DAKLIG
+96 DAELIG
-102 ALSSKDY
+102 ALNSNDY
-109 QLTSQRLLS
+109 QRTSQRLMS

-131 NSDGRVVA
+131 DSDGLVVA
-139 ATDRSRLGETQRN
+139 ATDRNRLGETQRN
-152 LPHFV
+152 LPHFRE
-157 DAASASQTVF
+157 AARASQTVF
-167 TTHKQDIG
+167 TTHKHDTG
-175 VYDFAYSRQVVANN
+175 VYDFAYSRKILSNN
-189 NLLGVIVVEVDLR
+189 KPLGVIVVEVDLR

-215 IVSSPQ
+215 IVAAAGGQ
-221 GPILL
+221 ILL
-226 ATEKSW
+226 ATENSW

-237 QEALARRSA
+237 QEALALRSA
-246 PSAIERAIQATQDWT
+246 PSAIDRAIQATQDWT
-261 VSMAD
+261 VLSAD
-266 VYVQGK
+266 AYMQGK

-319 FYQLSRQTLI
+319 FYQLSRQTLT

-337 SDDLRQLNIRLKREI
+337 SVDLRQLNIRLQREI
-352 SERQK
+352 SERKK
-357 VEKNLQVAEQ
+357 VEKNLEVAEQ

-412 DEALSSFQRIDD
+412 EEALSSFQRIDD

-442 GGEDLVPVDVRLAL
+442 GGEELVPVDVRMAV

-467 KSRQISLSKTSPSD
+467 KSRQISLSKTMPSA

-498 LLRNALDATSTVTA
+498 LLRNALDAISAVPT
-512 PEIELLLLGGETAT
+512 PEIELLLLGGETASLT
-526 LAVRDNGDGISDFDD
+526 VRDNGEGISDLDD

-558 GLAISSGIVTDLG
+558 GLAISSGIITDLG

-576 RNSETSGAVFEVT
+576 RNSETAGAVFEVT
-589 LPILK
+589 LPILNTDK
-594 NNNNEG
+594 SEV

>member
-1 MSDAFGHL
+1 MTA
-9 NSIIMSSATKQS
+9 ATEHS
-21 DAIAPR
+21 VTLAPR
-27 VANLSWRVRFALL
+27 EANLSWWVRFALL
-40 TIFMLAV
+40 AIFMLAV

-55 LLTARFTQS
+55 LLSARFTQS

-96 DAKLIG
+96 DAELIG
-102 ALSSKDY
+102 ALNSNDY
-109 QLTSQRLLS
+109 QRTSQRLLS

-131 NSDGRVVA
+131 DSDGLVVA
-139 ATDRSRLGETQRN
+139 ATDRNRLGETQRN
-152 LPHFV
+152 LPHFRE
-157 DAASASQTVF
+157 AARASQTVF
-167 TTHKQDIG
+167 TTHKHDTD
-175 VYDFAYSRQVVANN
+175 VYDFAYSRKILSNN
-189 NLLGVIVVEVDLR
+189 KPLGVIVVEVDLR
-202 KFQSAWAGISDAV
+202 KFQSAWAGISDVV
-215 IVSSPQ
+215 IVAAAGGQ
-221 GPILL
+221 ILL
-226 ATEKSW
+226 ATENSW

-237 QEALARRSA
+237 QEALALRSA
-246 PSAIERAIQATQDWT
+246 PSAIDRAIQATQDWT
-261 VSMAD
+261 VLSAD
-266 VYVQGK
+266 AYMQGK

-277 ELRVPFRGWNM
+277 ALRVPFRGWNM

-301 NAVLAL
+301 NAVLSL

-319 FYQLSRQTLI
+319 FYQLSRQTLT

-337 SDDLRQLNIRLKREI
+337 SVDLRQLNIRLQREI
-352 SERQK
+352 SERKK
-357 VEKNLQVAEQ
+357 VEKNLEVAEQ

-412 DEALSSFQRIDD
+412 EEALSSFQRIDD

-442 GGEDLVPVDVRLAL
+442 GGEELVPVDVRMAV

-467 KSRQISLSKTSPSD
+467 KSRQISLSKTMPSA

-498 LLRNALDATSTVTA
+498 LLRNALDAISAVPT
-512 PEIELLLLGGETAT
+512 PEIELLLLGGETASLT
-526 LAVRDNGDGISDFDD
+526 VRDNGEGISDLDD

-558 GLAISSGIVTDLG
+558 GLAISSGIITDLG

-576 RNSETSGAVFEVT
+576 RNSETAGAVFEVT
-589 LPILK
+589 LPILNTDK
-594 NNNNEG
+594 SEV

>member
-1 MSDAFGHL
+1 MTAAIEHSDTL
-9 NSIIMSSATKQS
+9 
-21 DAIAPR
+21 APR
-27 VANLSWRVRFALL
+27 EANLSWRVRFALL
-40 TIFMLAV
+40 AIFMLAV

-55 LLTARFTQS
+55 LLSARFTQS

-96 DAKLIG
+96 DAELIG
-102 ALSSKDY
+102 ALNSNDY
-109 QLTSQRLLS
+109 QRTSQRLLS

-131 NSDGRVVA
+131 DSDGLVVA
-139 ATDRSRLGETQRN
+139 ATDRNRLGETQRN
-152 LPHFV
+152 LPHFRE
-157 DAASASQTVF
+157 AARASQTVF
-167 TTHKQDIG
+167 TTHKHDMD
-175 VYDFAYSRQVVANN
+175 VYDFAYSRKILSNN
-189 NLLGVIVVEVDLR
+189 KPLGVIVVEVDLR

-215 IVSSPQ
+215 IVAAAGGQ
-221 GPILL
+221 ILL
-226 ATEKSW
+226 ATENSW

-237 QEALARRSA
+237 QEALALRSA
-246 PSAIERAIQATQDWT
+246 PSAIDRAIQATQDWT
-261 VSMAD
+261 VLSAD
-266 VYVQGK
+266 AYMQGK

-277 ELRVPFRGWNM
+277 ALRVPFRGWNM

-319 FYQLSRQTLI
+319 FYQLSRQTLT

-337 SDDLRQLNIRLKREI
+337 SVDLRQLNIRLQREI
-352 SERQK
+352 SERKK
-357 VEKNLQVAEQ
+357 VEKNLEVAEQ

-412 DEALSSFQRIDD
+412 EEALSSFQRIDD

-442 GGEDLVPVDVRLAL
+442 GGEELVPVDVRMAV

-467 KSRQISLSKTSPSD
+467 KSRQISLSKTMPSA

-498 LLRNALDATSTVTA
+498 LLRNALDAISAVPT
-512 PEIELLLLGGETAT
+512 PEIELLLLGGETASLT
-526 LAVRDNGDGISDFDD
+526 VRDNGEGISDLDD

-558 GLAISSGIVTDLG
+558 GLAISSGIITDLG

-576 RNSETSGAVFEVT
+576 RNSETAGAVFEVT
-589 LPILK
+589 LPILNTDK
-594 NNNNEG
+594 SEV

>member
-1 MSDAFGHL
+1 MTA
-9 NSIIMSSATKQS
+9 ATEHS
-21 DAIAPR
+21 VTLAPR
-27 VANLSWRVRFALL
+27 EANLSWWVRFALL
-40 TIFMLAV
+40 AIFMLAV

-96 DAKLIG
+96 DAELIG
-102 ALSSKDY
+102 ALNSNDY
-109 QLTSQRLLS
+109 QRTSQRLMS

-131 NSDGRVVA
+131 DSDGLVVA
-139 ATDRSRLGETQRN
+139 ATDRNRLGETQRN
-152 LPHFV
+152 LPHFRE
-157 DAASASQTVF
+157 AARASQTVF
-167 TTHKQDIG
+167 TTHKHDTD
-175 VYDFAYSRQVVANN
+175 VYDFAYSRKILSNN
-189 NLLGVIVVEVDLR
+189 KPLGVIVVEVDLR

-215 IVSSPQ
+215 IVAAAGGQ
-221 GPILL
+221 ILL
-226 ATEKSW
+226 ATENSW

-237 QEALARRSA
+237 QEALALRSA
-246 PSAIERAIQATQDWT
+246 PSAIDRAIQATQDWA
-261 VSMAD
+261 VLSAD
-266 VYVQGK
+266 AYMQGK

-301 NAVLAL
+301 NTVLAL

-319 FYQLSRQTLI
+319 FYQLSRQTLT

-337 SDDLRQLNIRLKREI
+337 SVDLRQLNIRLQREI
-352 SERQK
+352 SERKK
-357 VEKNLQVAEQ
+357 VEKNLEVAEQ

-412 DEALSSFQRIDD
+412 EEALSSFQRIDD

-442 GGEDLVPVDVRLAL
+442 GGEELVPVDVRMAV

-467 KSRQISLSKTSPSD
+467 KSRQISLSKTMPSA

-498 LLRNALDATSTVTA
+498 LLRNALDAISAVPT
-512 PEIELLLLGGETAT
+512 PEIELLLLGGETASLT
-526 LAVRDNGDGISDFDD
+526 VRDNGEGISDLDD

-558 GLAISSGIVTDLG
+558 GLAISSGIITDLG

-576 RNSETSGAVFEVT
+576 RNSETTGAVFEFT
-589 LPILK
+589 LPILNTDK
-594 NNNNEG
+594 SEV

>member
-1 MSDAFGHL
+1 MTA
-9 NSIIMSSATKQS
+9 ATEHS
-21 DAIAPR
+21 VTLAPR
-27 VANLSWRVRFALL
+27 EANLSWWVRFALL
-40 TIFMLAV
+40 AIFMLAV

-96 DAKLIG
+96 DAELIG
-102 ALSSKDY
+102 ALNSNDY
-109 QLTSQRLLS
+109 QRTSQRLLS

-131 NSDGRVVA
+131 DSDGLVVA
-139 ATDRSRLGETQRN
+139 ATDRNRLGETQRN
-152 LPHFV
+152 LPHFRE
-157 DAASASQTVF
+157 AARASQTVF
-167 TTHKQDIG
+167 TTHKHDTD
-175 VYDFAYSRQVVANN
+175 VYDFAYSRKILSNN
-189 NLLGVIVVEVDLR
+189 KPLGVIVVEVDLR

-215 IVSSPQ
+215 IVAAAGGQ
-221 GPILL
+221 ILL
-226 ATEKSW
+226 ATENSW

-237 QEALARRSA
+237 QEALALRSA
-246 PSAIERAIQATQDWT
+246 PSAIDRAIQATQDWA
-261 VSMAD
+261 VLSAD
-266 VYVQGK
+266 AYMQGK

-301 NAVLAL
+301 NTVLAL

-319 FYQLSRQTLI
+319 FYQLSRQTLT

-337 SDDLRQLNIRLKREI
+337 SVDLRQLNIRLQREI
-352 SERQK
+352 SERKK
-357 VEKNLQVAEQ
+357 VEKNLEVAEQ

-412 DEALSSFQRIDD
+412 EEALSSFQRIDD

-442 GGEDLVPVDVRLAL
+442 GGEELVPVDVRMAV

-467 KSRQISLSKTSPSD
+467 KSRQISLSKTMPSA

-498 LLRNALDATSTVTA
+498 LLRNALDAISAVPT
-512 PEIELLLLGGETAT
+512 PEIELLLLGGETASLT
-526 LAVRDNGDGISDFDD
+526 VRDNGEGISDLDD

-558 GLAISSGIVTDLG
+558 GLAISSGIITDLG

-576 RNSETSGAVFEVT
+576 RNSETTGAVFEVT
-589 LPILK
+589 LPIL
-594 NNNNEG
+594 NTDESEV

>member
-1 MSDAFGHL
+1 MPAATEHSDTL
-9 NSIIMSSATKQS
+9 
-21 DAIAPR
+21 APR
-27 VANLSWRVRFALL
+27 EANLSWWVRFALL
-40 TIFMLAV
+40 AIFMLAV

-55 LLTARFTQS
+55 LLSARFTQS

-96 DAKLIG
+96 DAELIG
-102 ALSSKDY
+102 ALNSNDY
-109 QLTSQRLLS
+109 QRTSQRLMS

-131 NSDGRVVA
+131 DSDGLVVA
-139 ATDRSRLGETQRN
+139 ATDRNRLGETQRN
-152 LPHFV
+152 LPHFRE
-157 DAASASQTVF
+157 AARASQTVF
-167 TTHKQDIG
+167 TTHKHDTG
-175 VYDFAYSRQVVANN
+175 VYDFAYSRKILSNN
-189 NLLGVIVVEVDLR
+189 KPLGVIVVEVDLR

-215 IVSSPQ
+215 IVAAAGGQ
-221 GPILL
+221 ILL
-226 ATEKSW
+226 ATENSW

-237 QEALARRSA
+237 QEALALRSA
-246 PSAIERAIQATQDWT
+246 PSAIDRAIQATQDWT
-261 VSMAD
+261 VLSAD
-266 VYVQGK
+266 AYMQGK

-319 FYQLSRQTLI
+319 FYQLSRQTLT

-337 SDDLRQLNIRLKREI
+337 SVDLRQLNIRLQREI
-352 SERQK
+352 SERKK
-357 VEKNLQVAEQ
+357 VEKNLEVAEQ

-412 DEALSSFQRIDD
+412 EEALSSFQRIDD

-442 GGEDLVPVDVRLAL
+442 GGEELVPVDVRMAV

-467 KSRQISLSKTSPSD
+467 KSRQISLSKTMPSA

-498 LLRNALDATSTVTA
+498 LLRNALDAISAVPT
-512 PEIELLLLGGETAT
+512 PEIELLLLGGETSSLT
-526 LAVRDNGDGISDFDD
+526 VRDNGEGISDLDD

-558 GLAISSGIVTDLG
+558 GLAISSGIITDLG

-576 RNSETSGAVFEVT
+576 RNGETTGAVFEVT
-589 LPILK
+589 LPILNTDK
-594 NNNNEG
+594 SEF

>member
-1 MSDAFGHL
+1 MTA
-9 NSIIMSSATKQS
+9 ATEHS
-21 DAIAPR
+21 VTLAPR
-27 VANLSWRVRFALL
+27 EANLSWWVRFALL
-40 TIFMLAV
+40 AIFMLAV

-55 LLTARFTQS
+55 LLSARFTQS

-96 DAKLIG
+96 DAELIG
-102 ALSSKDY
+102 ALNSNDY
-109 QLTSQRLLS
+109 QRTSQRLLS

-131 NSDGRVVA
+131 DSDGLVVA
-139 ATDRSRLGETQRN
+139 ATDRNRLGETQRN
-152 LPHFV
+152 LPHFRE
-157 DAASASQTVF
+157 AARASQTVF
-167 TTHKQDIG
+167 TTHKHDTD
-175 VYDFAYSRQVVANN
+175 VYDFAYSRKILSNN
-189 NLLGVIVVEVDLR
+189 KPLGVIVVEVDLR

-215 IVSSPQ
+215 IVAAAGGQ
-221 GPILL
+221 ILL
-226 ATEKSW
+226 ATENSW

-237 QEALARRSA
+237 QEALALRSA
-246 PSAIERAIQATQDWT
+246 PSAIDRAIQATQDWT
-261 VSMAD
+261 VLSAD
-266 VYVQGK
+266 AYMQGK

-319 FYQLSRQTLI
+319 FYQLSRQTLT

-337 SDDLRQLNIRLKREI
+337 SVDLRQLNIHLQREI
-352 SERQK
+352 SERKK
-357 VEKNLQVAEQ
+357 VEKNLEVAEQ

-412 DEALSSFQRIDD
+412 EEALSSFQRIDD

-442 GGEDLVPVDVRLAL
+442 GGEELVPVDVRMAV

-467 KSRQISLSKTSPSD
+467 KSRQISLSKTMPSA

-498 LLRNALDATSTVTA
+498 LLRNALDAISAVPT
-512 PEIELLLLGGETAT
+512 PEIELLLLGGETASLT
-526 LAVRDNGDGISDFDD
+526 VRDNGEGISDLDD

-558 GLAISSGIVTDLG
+558 GLAISSGIITDLG

-576 RNSETSGAVFEVT
+576 RNSETTGAVFEFT
-589 LPILK
+589 LPILNTDK
-594 NNNNEG
+594 SEV

>member
-1 MSDAFGHL
+1 MTA
-9 NSIIMSSATKQS
+9 ATEHS
-21 DAIAPR
+21 VTLAPR
-27 VANLSWRVRFALL
+27 EANLSWWVRFALL
-40 TIFMLAV
+40 AIFMLAV

-55 LLTARFTQS
+55 LLSARFTQS

-96 DAKLIG
+96 DAELIG
-102 ALSSKDY
+102 ALNSNDY
-109 QLTSQRLLS
+109 KRTSQRLLS

-131 NSDGRVVA
+131 DSDGLVVA
-139 ATDRSRLGETQRN
+139 ATDRNRLGETQRN
-152 LPHFV
+152 LPHFRE
-157 DAASASQTVF
+157 AARASQTVF
-167 TTHKQDIG
+167 TTHKHDTD
-175 VYDFAYSRQVVANN
+175 VYDFAYSRKILSNN
-189 NLLGVIVVEVDLR
+189 KPLGVIVVEVDLR
-202 KFQSAWAGISDAV
+202 KFQSAWAGISDVV
-215 IVSSPQ
+215 IVAAAGGQ
-221 GPILL
+221 ILL
-226 ATEKSW
+226 ATENSW

-237 QEALARRSA
+237 QEALALRSA
-246 PSAIERAIQATQDWT
+246 PSAIDRAIQATQDWA
-261 VSMAD
+261 VLSAD
-266 VYVQGK
+266 AYMQGK

-319 FYQLSRQTLI
+319 FYQLSRQTLS

-337 SDDLRQLNIRLKREI
+337 SVDLRQLNIRLQREI
-352 SERQK
+352 SERKK
-357 VEKNLQVAEQ
+357 VEKNLEVAEQ

-412 DEALSSFQRIDD
+412 EEALSSFQRIDD

-442 GGEDLVPVDVRLAL
+442 GGEELVPVDVRMAV

-467 KSRQISLSKTSPSD
+467 KSRQISLSKTMPSA

-498 LLRNALDATSTVTA
+498 LLRNALDAISAVPT
-512 PEIELLLLGGETAT
+512 PEIELLLLGGETASLT
-526 LAVRDNGDGISDFDD
+526 VRDNGEGISDLDD

-558 GLAISSGIVTDLG
+558 GLAISSGIITDLG

-576 RNSETSGAVFEVT
+576 RNSETTGAVFEFT
-589 LPILK
+589 LPILNTDK
-594 NNNNEG
+594 SEV

>member
-1 MSDAFGHL
+1 MTAAIEHSDTL
-9 NSIIMSSATKQS
+9 
-21 DAIAPR
+21 APR
-27 VANLSWRVRFALL
+27 EANLSWRVRFALL
-40 TIFMLAV
+40 AIFMLAV

-55 LLTARFTQS
+55 LLSARFTQS

-96 DAKLIG
+96 DAELIG
-102 ALSSKDY
+102 ALNSNDY
-109 QLTSQRLLS
+109 QRTSQRLMS

-131 NSDGRVVA
+131 DSDGLVVA
-139 ATDRSRLGETQRN
+139 ATDRNRLGETQRN
-152 LPHFV
+152 LPHFRE
-157 DAASASQTVF
+157 AARASQTVF
-167 TTHKQDIG
+167 TTHKPDTG
-175 VYDFAYSRQVVANN
+175 VYDFAYSRKILSNN
-189 NLLGVIVVEVDLR
+189 KPLGVIVVEVDLR

-215 IVSSPQ
+215 IVAAAGGQ
-221 GPILL
+221 ILL
-226 ATEKSW
+226 ATENSW

-237 QEALARRSA
+237 QEALALRSA
-246 PSAIERAIQATQDWT
+246 PSAIDRAIQATQDWT
-261 VSMAD
+261 VLSAD
-266 VYVQGK
+266 AYMQGK

-319 FYQLSRQTLI
+319 FYQLSRQTLT

-337 SDDLRQLNIRLKREI
+337 SVDLRQLNIRLQREI
-352 SERQK
+352 SERKK
-357 VEKNLQVAEQ
+357 VEKNLEVAEQ

-412 DEALSSFQRIDD
+412 EEALSSFQRIDD

-442 GGEDLVPVDVRLAL
+442 GGEELVPVDVRMAV

-467 KSRQISLSKTSPSD
+467 KSRQISLSKTMPSA

-498 LLRNALDATSTVTA
+498 LLRNALDAISAVPT
-512 PEIELLLLGGETAT
+512 PEIELLLLGGETASLT
-526 LAVRDNGDGISDFDD
+526 VRDNGEGISDLDD

-558 GLAISSGIVTDLG
+558 GLAISSGIITDLG

-576 RNSETSGAVFEVT
+576 RNSETAGAVFEVT
-589 LPILK
+589 LPILNTDK
-594 NNNNEG
+594 SEV

>member
-1 MSDAFGHL
+1 MT
-9 NSIIMSSATKQS
+9 SATEHS
-21 DAIAPR
+21 DTLASR
-27 VANLSWRVRFALL
+27 EANLSWRVRFALL
-40 TIFMLAV
+40 AIFMLAV

-55 LLTARFTQS
+55 LLSARFTQS

-96 DAKLIG
+96 DAELIG
-102 ALSSKDY
+102 ALNSNDY
-109 QLTSQRLLS
+109 KRTSQRLLS

-131 NSDGRVVA
+131 DSDGLVVA
-139 ATDRSRLGETQRN
+139 ATDRNRLGETQRN
-152 LPHFV
+152 LPHFRE
-157 DAASASQTVF
+157 AARASQTVF
-167 TTHKQDIG
+167 TTHKHDMD
-175 VYDFAYSRQVVANN
+175 VYDFAYSRKILSNN
-189 NLLGVIVVEVDLR
+189 KPLGVIVVEVDLR

-215 IVSSPQ
+215 IVAAAGGQ
-221 GPILL
+221 ILL
-226 ATEKSW
+226 ATENSW

-237 QEALARRSA
+237 QEALALRSA
-246 PSAIERAIQATQDWT
+246 PSAIDRAIQATQDWT
-261 VSMAD
+261 VLSAD
-266 VYVQGK
+266 AYMQGK

-277 ELRVPFRGWNM
+277 ALRVPFRGWNM

-319 FYQLSRQTLI
+319 FYQLSRQTLT

-337 SDDLRQLNIRLKREI
+337 SVDLRQLNIRLQREI
-352 SERQK
+352 SERKK
-357 VEKNLQVAEQ
+357 VEKNLEVAEQ

-412 DEALSSFQRIDD
+412 EEALSSFQRIDD

-442 GGEDLVPVDVRLAL
+442 GGEELVPVDVRMAV

-467 KSRQISLSKTSPSD
+467 KSRQISLSKTMPSA

-498 LLRNALDATSTVTA
+498 LLRNALDAISAVPT
-512 PEIELLLLGGETAT
+512 PEIELLLLGGETSSLT
-526 LAVRDNGDGISDFDD
+526 VRDNGEGISDLDD

-558 GLAISSGIVTDLG
+558 GLAISSGIITDLG

-576 RNSETSGAVFEVT
+576 RNSETTGAVFEVT
-589 LPILK
+589 LPIL
-594 NNNNEG
+594 NTDESEV

>member
-1 MSDAFGHL
+1 MT
-9 NSIIMSSATKQS
+9 SATEHS
-21 DAIAPR
+21 DTLAPR
-27 VANLSWRVRFALL
+27 EANLSWRVRFALL
-40 TIFMLAV
+40 AIFMLAV

-96 DAKLIG
+96 DAELIG
-102 ALSSKDY
+102 ALNSNDY
-109 QLTSQRLLS
+109 QRTSQRLLS

-131 NSDGRVVA
+131 DSDGLVVA
-139 ATDRSRLGETQRN
+139 ATDRNRLGETQRN
-152 LPHFV
+152 LPHFRE
-157 DAASASQTVF
+157 AARASQTVF
-167 TTHKQDIG
+167 TTHKHDTD
-175 VYDFAYSRQVVANN
+175 VYDFAYSRKILSNN
-189 NLLGVIVVEVDLR
+189 KPLGVIVVEVDLR

-215 IVSSPQ
+215 IVAAAGGQ
-221 GPILL
+221 ILL
-226 ATEKSW
+226 ATENSW

-237 QEALARRSA
+237 QEALALRSA
-246 PSAIERAIQATQDWT
+246 PSAIDRAIQATQDWT
-261 VSMAD
+261 VLSAD
-266 VYVQGK
+266 AYMQGK

-301 NAVLAL
+301 NTVLAL

-319 FYQLSRQTLI
+319 FYQLSRQTLT

-337 SDDLRQLNIRLKREI
+337 SVDLRQLNIRLQREI
-352 SERQK
+352 SERKK
-357 VEKNLQVAEQ
+357 VEKNLEVAEQ

-412 DEALSSFQRIDD
+412 EEALSSFQRIDD

-442 GGEDLVPVDVRLAL
+442 GGEELVPVDVRMAV

-467 KSRQISLSKTSPSD
+467 KSRQISLSKTMPSA

-498 LLRNALDATSTVTA
+498 LLRNALDAISAVPT
-512 PEIELLLLGGETAT
+512 PEIELLLLGGETASLT
-526 LAVRDNGDGISDFDD
+526 VRDNGEGISDLDD

-558 GLAISSGIVTDLG
+558 GLAISSGIITDLG

-576 RNSETSGAVFEVT
+576 RNSETTGAVFEVT

-594 NNNNEG
+594 NNNNED

>member
-1 MSDAFGHL
+1 MTA
-9 NSIIMSSATKQS
+9 ATEHS
-21 DAIAPR
+21 VTLAPR
-27 VANLSWRVRFALL
+27 EANLSWRVRFALL
-40 TIFMLAV
+40 AIFMLAV

-55 LLTARFTQS
+55 LLSARFTQS

-96 DAKLIG
+96 DAELIG
-102 ALSSKDY
+102 ALNSNDY
-109 QLTSQRLLS
+109 QRTSQRLLS

-131 NSDGRVVA
+131 DSDGLVVA
-139 ATDRSRLGETQRN
+139 ATDRNRLGETQRN
-152 LPHFV
+152 LPHFRE
-157 DAASASQTVF
+157 AARASQTVF
-167 TTHKQDIG
+167 TTHKHDTD
-175 VYDFAYSRQVVANN
+175 VYDFAYSRKILSNN
-189 NLLGVIVVEVDLR
+189 KPLGVIVVEVDLR

-215 IVSSPQ
+215 IVAAAGGQ
-221 GPILL
+221 ILL
-226 ATEKSW
+226 ATENSW

-237 QEALARRSA
+237 QEALALRSA
-246 PSAIERAIQATQDWT
+246 PSAIDRAIQATQDWT
-261 VSMAD
+261 VLSAD
-266 VYVQGK
+266 AYMQGK

-319 FYQLSRQTLI
+319 FYQLSRQTLT

-337 SDDLRQLNIRLKREI
+337 SVDLRQLNIRLQREI
-352 SERQK
+352 SERKK
-357 VEKNLQVAEQ
+357 VEKNLEVAEQ

-412 DEALSSFQRIDD
+412 EEALSSFQRIDD

-442 GGEDLVPVDVRLAL
+442 GGEELVPVDVRMAV

-467 KSRQISLSKTSPSD
+467 KSRQISLSKTMPSA

-498 LLRNALDATSTVTA
+498 LLRNALDAISAVPT
-512 PEIELLLLGGETAT
+512 PEIELLLLGGETASLT
-526 LAVRDNGDGISDFDD
+526 VRDNGEGISDLDD

-558 GLAISSGIVTDLG
+558 GLAISSGIITDLG

-576 RNSETSGAVFEVT
+576 RNSETTGAVFEVT
-589 LPILK
+589 LPILNTDK
-594 NNNNEG
+594 SEV

>member
-1 MSDAFGHL
+1 MPAATDHSDTL
-9 NSIIMSSATKQS
+9 
-21 DAIAPR
+21 APR
-27 VANLSWRVRFALL
+27 EANLSWRVRFALL
-40 TIFMLAV
+40 AIFMLAV

-96 DAKLIG
+96 DAELIG
-102 ALSSKDY
+102 ALNSNDY
-109 QLTSQRLLS
+109 QRTSQRLLS

-131 NSDGRVVA
+131 DSDGLVVA
-139 ATDRSRLGETQRN
+139 ATDRNRLGETQRN
-152 LPHFV
+152 LPHFRE
-157 DAASASQTVF
+157 AARASQTVF
-167 TTHKQDIG
+167 TTHKHDTD
-175 VYDFAYSRQVVANN
+175 VYDFAYSRKILSNN
-189 NLLGVIVVEVDLR
+189 KPLGVIVVEVDLR

-215 IVSSPQ
+215 IVAAAGGQ
-221 GPILL
+221 ILL
-226 ATEKSW
+226 ATENSW

-237 QEALARRSA
+237 QEALALRSA
-246 PSAIERAIQATQDWT
+246 PSAIDRAIQATQDWT
-261 VSMAD
+261 VLSAD
-266 VYVQGK
+266 AYMQGK

-277 ELRVPFRGWNM
+277 ALRVPFRGWNM

-301 NAVLAL
+301 NTVLAL

-319 FYQLSRQTLI
+319 FYQLSRQTLT

-337 SDDLRQLNIRLKREI
+337 SVDLRQLNIRLQREI
-352 SERQK
+352 SERKK
-357 VEKNLQVAEQ
+357 VEKNLEVAEQ

-412 DEALSSFQRIDD
+412 EEALSSFQRIDD
-424 LIGRMS
+424 LIGRIS

-442 GGEDLVPVDVRLAL
+442 GGEELVPVDVRMAV

-467 KSRQISLSKTSPSD
+467 KSRQISLSKTMPSA

-498 LLRNALDATSTVTA
+498 LLRNALDAISAVPT
-512 PEIELLLLGGETAT
+512 PEIELLLLGGETASLT
-526 LAVRDNGDGISDFDD
+526 VRDNGEGISDLDD

-558 GLAISSGIVTDLG
+558 GLAISSGIITDLG

-576 RNSETSGAVFEVT
+576 RNSETTGAVFEVT
-589 LPILK
+589 LPIL
-594 NNNNEG
+594 NTDESEV

>member
-1 MSDAFGHL
+1 MTAATEHSDTL
-9 NSIIMSSATKQS
+9 
-21 DAIAPR
+21 APR
-27 VANLSWRVRFALL
+27 EANLSWRVRFALL
-40 TIFMLAV
+40 AIFMLAV

-96 DAKLIG
+96 DAELIG
-102 ALSSKDY
+102 ALNSNDY
-109 QLTSQRLLS
+109 QRTSQRLMS

-131 NSDGRVVA
+131 DSDGLVVA
-139 ATDRSRLGETQRN
+139 ATDRNRLGETQRN
-152 LPHFV
+152 LPHFRE
-157 DAASASQTVF
+157 AARASQTVF
-167 TTHKQDIG
+167 TTHKHDTD
-175 VYDFAYSRQVVANN
+175 VYDFAYSRKILSNN
-189 NLLGVIVVEVDLR
+189 KPLGVIVVEVDLR

-215 IVSSPQ
+215 IVATAGGQ
-221 GPILL
+221 ILL
-226 ATEKSW
+226 ATENSW

-237 QEALARRSA
+237 QEALALRSA
-246 PSAIERAIQATQDWT
+246 PSAIDRAIQATQDWT
-261 VSMAD
+261 VLSAD
-266 VYVQGK
+266 AYMQGK

-319 FYQLSRQTLI
+319 FYQLSRQTLT

-337 SDDLRQLNIRLKREI
+337 SVDLRQLNIRLQREI
-352 SERQK
+352 SERKK
-357 VEKNLQVAEQ
+357 VEKNLEVAEQ

-412 DEALSSFQRIDD
+412 EEALSSFQRIDD

-442 GGEDLVPVDVRLAL
+442 GGEELVPVDVRMAV

-467 KSRQISLSKTSPSD
+467 KSRQISLSKTMPSA

-498 LLRNALDATSTVTA
+498 LLRNALDAISAVPT
-512 PEIELLLLGGETAT
+512 PEIELLLLGGETASLT
-526 LAVRDNGDGISDFDD
+526 VRDNGEGISDLDD

-558 GLAISSGIVTDLG
+558 GLAISSGIITDLG

-576 RNSETSGAVFEVT
+576 RNSETAGAVFEVT
-589 LPILK
+589 LPILNTDK
-594 NNNNEG
+594 SEV

>member
-1 MSDAFGHL
+1 MTAATEHSDTL
-9 NSIIMSSATKQS
+9 
-21 DAIAPR
+21 APR
-27 VANLSWRVRFALL
+27 EANLSWRVRFALL
-40 TIFMLAV
+40 AIFMLAV

-96 DAKLIG
+96 DAELIG
-102 ALSSKDY
+102 ALNSNDY
-109 QLTSQRLLS
+109 QRTSQRLLS

-131 NSDGRVVA
+131 DSDGLVVA
-139 ATDRSRLGETQRN
+139 ATNRNRLGETQRN
-152 LPHFV
+152 LPHFRE
-157 DAASASQTVF
+157 AARASQTVF
-167 TTHKQDIG
+167 TTHKHDTD
-175 VYDFAYSRQVVANN
+175 VYDFAYSRKILSNN
-189 NLLGVIVVEVDLR
+189 KPLGVIVVEVDLR

-215 IVSSPQ
+215 IVAAAGGQ
-221 GPILL
+221 ILL
-226 ATEKSW
+226 ATENSW

-237 QEALARRSA
+237 WEALALRSA
-246 PSAIERAIQATQDWT
+246 PSAIDRAIQATQDWT
-261 VSMAD
+261 VLSAD
-266 VYVQGK
+266 AYMQGK

-319 FYQLSRQTLI
+319 FYQLSRQTLT

-337 SDDLRQLNIRLKREI
+337 SVDLRQLNIRLQREI
-352 SERQK
+352 SERKK
-357 VEKNLQVAEQ
+357 VEKNLEVAEQ

-386 HELNQPLAAMKTYL
+386 HELSQPLAAMKTYL

-412 DEALSSFQRIDD
+412 EEALSSFQRIDD

-442 GGEDLVPVDVRLAL
+442 GGEELVPVDVRMAV

-467 KSRQISLSKTSPSD
+467 KSRQISLSKTMPSA

-498 LLRNALDATSTVTA
+498 LLRNALDAISAVPT
-512 PEIELLLLGGETAT
+512 PEIELLLLGGETASLT
-526 LAVRDNGDGISDFDD
+526 VRDNGEGISDLDD

-558 GLAISSGIVTDLG
+558 GLAISSGIITDLG

-576 RNSETSGAVFEVT
+576 RNSETTGAVFELT
-589 LPILK
+589 LPILNTDK
-594 NNNNEG
+594 SEV

>member
-1 MSDAFGHL
+1 MTAATEHSDTL
-9 NSIIMSSATKQS
+9 
-21 DAIAPR
+21 APR
-27 VANLSWRVRFALL
+27 EANLSWRVRFALL
-40 TIFMLAV
+40 AIFMLAV

-55 LLTARFTQS
+55 LLSARFTQS

-96 DAKLIG
+96 DAELIG
-102 ALSSKDY
+102 ALNSNDY
-109 QLTSQRLLS
+109 QRTSQRLLS

-131 NSDGRVVA
+131 DSDGLVVA
-139 ATDRSRLGETQRN
+139 ATDRNRLGETQRN
-152 LPHFV
+152 LPHFRE
-157 DAASASQTVF
+157 AARASQTVF
-167 TTHKQDIG
+167 TTHKHDTG
-175 VYDFAYSRQVVANN
+175 VYDFAYSRKILSNN
-189 NLLGVIVVEVDLR
+189 KPLGVIVVEVDLR

-215 IVSSPQ
+215 IVAAAGGQ
-221 GPILL
+221 ILL
-226 ATEKSW
+226 ATENSW

-237 QEALARRSA
+237 QEALALRSA
-246 PSAIERAIQATQDWT
+246 PSAIDRAIQATQDWT
-261 VSMAD
+261 VLSAD
-266 VYVQGK
+266 AYMQGK

-319 FYQLSRQTLI
+319 FYQLSRQTLT

-337 SDDLRQLNIRLKREI
+337 SVDLRQLNIRLQREI
-352 SERQK
+352 SERKK
-357 VEKNLQVAEQ
+357 VEKNLEVAEQ

-412 DEALSSFQRIDD
+412 EEALSSFQRIDD

-442 GGEDLVPVDVRLAL
+442 GGEELVPVDVRMAV

-467 KSRQISLSKTSPSD
+467 KSRQISLSKTMPSA

-498 LLRNALDATSTVTA
+498 LLRNALDAISAVPT
-512 PEIELLLLGGETAT
+512 PEIELLLLGGETASLT
-526 LAVRDNGDGISDFDD
+526 VRDNGEGISDLDD

-558 GLAISSGIVTDLG
+558 GLAISSGIITDLG

-576 RNSETSGAVFEVT
+576 RNSETTGAVFEVT
-589 LPILK
+589 LPIL
-594 NNNNEG
+594 NTDISEV